1 MDSSLEFQFRLYCG
15 TPHRDSAE
23 AGVKVGSRRHCMLSR
38 KELRVSWSCTY
49 SKSEKLKFML
59 WNIGVAKLFIKPGC
73 FVH

>member
-1 MDSSLEFQFRLYCG
+1 MDSSLEFQVRLYWG
-15 TPHRDSAE
+15 TPHRVSAGR
-23 AGVKVGSRRHCMLSR
+23 GVKVGRRRQCMFSR
-38 KELRVSWSCTY
+38 KELRVNWSCTY